1 MTPFRMIPA
10 IFKNKTARGL
20 TILYLS
26 TLMAG
31 LGWSMVFP
39 IIPRL
44 ADEFNVSV
52 GVAVQIVTFFGLGR
66 IVGTPIAGMV
76 VDRIGSRLALI
87 AGPVLVGLGGLASI
101 FTPWFL
107 VVLGA
112 AFLVGVGES
121 LWAFGREIAGIDLVN
136 LDQRGR
142 VLSGFH
148 GIHGAGLAVGPLL
161 GGLLADH
168 LGLRA
173 VFVAIAIESVA
184 AIAIGTMVAN
194 SRRQARAP
202 VDPAGIS
209 IPTTA
214 PQLPVPRPGPIG
226 RVVKLV
232 YTGVLNTNKA
242 IVAWPSS
249 IKGLVLQISPGLRT
263 TYVTLVFATFA
274 GFLFRNGYQ
283 SLLPV
288 FADQELGLSSTQIG
302 LLFSFAGIIVLA
314 LTLPAGFIIDKVG
327 RKWATVPSTAL
338 PGIAFLLVPFAHS
351 FVFMVPL
358 VIMMGVANG
367 LSLGSLAT
375 STYDVIPAS
384 ARGRLQ
390 ALRRTIADV
399 GGIGAP
405 ALGGLL
411 TNLYGPTVPFV
422 VYAPILLLAG
432 LALAFGAKETL
443 LKKPKEE
450 PALS

>member
-1 MTPFRMIPA
+1 MIPA
-10 IFKNKTARGL
+10 IFSNKTARGL
-20 TILYLS
+20 TVLYVS

-44 ADEFNVSV
+44 ADEFNVSA
-52 GVAVQIVTFFGLGR
+52 GVAVQIVTFFGIGR
-66 IVGTPIAGMV
+66 IVGTPVAGMV

-107 VVLGA
+107 VILAA

-136 LDQRGR
+136 QDQRGR

-148 GIHGAGLAVGPLL
+148 GIHGAGLAVGPLF
-161 GGLLADH
+161 GGILADAI
-168 LGLRA
+168 GLRV
-173 VFVAIAIESVA
+173 VFVAIAVESVA
-184 AIAIGTMVAN
+184 AVALGTLVAN
-194 SRRQARAP
+194 SRRQARVAVEASGASAP
-202 VDPAGIS
+202 TKAS
-209 IPTTA
+209 RS
-214 PQLPVPRPGPIG
+214 PVGWAR
-226 RVVKLV
+226 
-232 YTGVLNTNKA
+232 
-242 IVAWPSS
+242 S
-249 IKGLVLQISPGLRT
+249 IKGLVMQINPGLRT

-288 FADQELGLSSTQIG
+288 FADEELGLSSTEIG
-302 LLFSFAGIIVLA
+302 ALFSFAGIIVLL

-338 PGIAFLLVPFAHS
+338 PGIAFLLVPFADS
-351 FVFMVPL
+351 FLLMVPL

-375 STYDVIPAS
+375 STYDVIPAA

-443 LKKPKEE
+443 VKKPKEAPVE
-450 PALS
+450 S